1 MRRYIRCKILQ
12 RANPHG
18 FGHERTPQKRP
29 TIVSA
34 THRMQFTRRCHD
46 EYSLDDDLSC
56 LT

>member
-1 MRRYIRCKILQ
+1 MRCYICYKVLQ

-46 EYSLDDDLSC
+46 VVSTHLMMI
-56 LT
+56 